1 MQLSILDVGEPRVLC
16 VRKTSAKSILLPL
29 DAKGKT
35 ALISLFSTRYTE
47 HERMNETVQKEKD
60 RYSCNLPFMSFC
72 ITKAQLS

>member
-35 ALISLFSTRYTE
+35 ALISLFSRYTE
-47 HERMNETVQKEKD
+47 RERMNEAV
-60 RYSCNLPFMSFC
+60 
-72 ITKAQLS
+72 